1 MTVEVKAKLTLDD
14 TASAA
19 TAHLKQ
25 GFEELH
31 EQAEKTQEGLTAMKL
46 VLTELAT
53 HALEVGIEK
62 AKEFGEGLIEA
73 ASHGEQVTQRIAG
86 MTAAVQGVDWDE
98 AKDSATSYFEK
109 VQDIAIET
117 RQPIED
123 VEAGYAR
130 LVEIQG
136 ATPAGLQKSLD
147 QTREMAKVANV
158 LGTSVETIGGQFAF
172 MEEGALKVKS
182 QMFQLL
188 QPTGIFEHSTG
199 KVSEWWSKLTN
210 ESRAD
215 LLAQGLEKLSGR
227 MEQAAPTF
235 KDTVTQLDN
244 VWDTVKERLG
254 DALIGPLQPQ
264 IQKLEK
270 ALSGSSKEFDH
281 YAEELGT
288 HVGEWVQEAADTVQS
303 GFKFIEEHEAE
314 IGADIKEAWQFAKE
328 VMEFIIAHKEVLAAL
343 AVGKTVAGSELGKG
357 AFNAVSGA
365 AGLVKNAGAA
375 SSEAG
380 GAFGAAALGGTAVA
394 AVAFT
399 AAIGASILALQQWD
413 QLMAVTGGG
422 KSETQ
427 FNFEAVQ
434 TRIQQM
440 IDAPDASSW
449 GKQQQEQFDHMRE
462 NLVHL
467 SEELGQDGRAAG
479 ELADR
484 AYAAHHAL
492 REMVAP
498 IDKAAEALAQMSQ
511 GADKDW
517 SQQDAAVAAISDG
530 FSNAATA
537 HNVAAQQYVANL
549 LAGSTSLQTAFLQ
562 SSNMSAEGFNS
573 LADMLQGSAK
583 EFAEQ
588 LRVKAGLVGGA
599 AKEVKPTVNFN
610 GGQSFKIQ
618 QDFRDQDP
626 DRIAVLFR
634 QDVLKSAERRLQATT
649 SNAFGV

>member
-14 TASAA
+14 TASTA
-19 TAHLKQ
+19 TAHLKESFQ
-25 GFEELH
+25 ELH

-46 VLTELAT
+46 VLTELAA

-86 MTAAVQGVDWDE
+86 MTAAVQGVDWDS
-98 AKDSATSYFEK
+98 AKDSATAYFEK

-199 KVSEWWSKLTN
+199 KVTEWWSKLTN

-270 ALSGSSKEFDH
+270 ELSTGSKEFDH

-288 HVGEWVQEAADTVQS
+288 HVGEWVQEAADTVKE
-303 GFKFIEEHEAE
+303 GFQFIQEHEAE

-328 VMEFIIAHKEVLAAL
+328 VMEFIIRHKEVLAA
-343 AVGKTVAGSELGKG
+343 VAIGRSELGKG
-357 AFNAVSGA
+357 AISAVSGA
-365 AGLVKNAGAA
+365 AGLVSKAGAA

-380 GAFGAAALGGTAVA
+380 GAFGVGALGGSAAALGV
-394 AVAFT
+394 FT
-399 AAIGASILALQQWD
+399 LAIGASILALQQWD

-422 KSETQ
+422 KSENQ

-492 REMVAP
+492 REMVDP
-498 IDKAAEALAQMSQ
+498 IDKAAEALAAMSQ
-511 GADKDW
+511 AADKDW
-517 SQQDAAVAAISDG
+517 SQQDAAVAAITDG

-549 LAGSTSLQTAFLQ
+549 LAGSASLQTAFLQ
-562 SSNMSAEGFNS
+562 SANMSAEGFNS

-588 LRVKAGLVGGA
+588 LRGKAGLVAGA

-626 DRIAVLFR
+626 DRIAVLF
-634 QDVLKSAERRLQATT
+634 QQGVLKSAERRLQATT
-649 SNAFGV
+649 TNAFGV